1 MRKPSALALSF
12 FALLAAPLHEAAAQA
27 YPAKPIRFIIP
38 NIAGSAYDMSG
49 RIITAKMGE
58 AMGQSIVA
66 ENRAGANGVPAAD
79 AVAKSPPDG
88 YVLLW
93 GSPSQNIMAQM
104 ISRNVPYDGRKDFTP
119 ITLGATSVTVL
130 IANPSAPVGNVKEL
144 VELAKRTPGK
154 LTYGSAGIGS
164 IYHLAGESI
173 KQAAGIDIVH
183 VPYKGALQA
192 LNDLYGGRIELSM
205 LTLGTALPLHQ
216 AGKIRILG
224 LLENTRYAGA
234 RDVPTVSETLPA
246 FEKPGSWYALFG
258 PAGMPQPVVQRLYRE
273 LAAALKTAEVRAW
286 LDKTFHEGGGNTP
299 EQFAAEYRRS
309 FDVFAKAI
317 KAAGVKAE

>member
-1 MRKPSALALSF
+1 MAESL
-12 FALLAAPLHEAAAQA
+12 
-27 YPAKPIRFIIP
+27 
-38 NIAGSAYDMSG
+38 
-49 RIITAKMGE
+49 
-58 AMGQSIVA
+58 GQPIVA

-88 YVLLW
+88 HMLLW

-104 ISRNVPYDGRKDFTP
+104 ISRNVPYDGMKDFTP

-130 IANPSAPVGNVKEL
+130 VTNPNTSMFTVKDL
-144 VELAKRTPGK
+144 VDAALLNPGRIS
-154 LTYGSAGIGS
+154 YGSAGIGS

-173 KQAAGIDIVH
+173 KQAAGIDLLHI
-183 VPYKGALQA
+183 PYKGALQA

-216 AGKIRILG
+216 SGKIRILG
-224 LLENTRYAGA
+224 LLENKRYAGA
-234 RDVPTVSETLPA
+234 PEVPTVSETVQG
-246 FEKPGSWYALFG
+246 FEKPPSWYALFG

-286 LDKTFHEGGGNTP
+286 LDKNFHEGGGNTP
-299 EQFAAEYRRS
+299 EQFAADYRRS
-309 FDVFAKAI
+309 FDVFARAI
-317 KAAGVKAE
+317 EAAGVKGE